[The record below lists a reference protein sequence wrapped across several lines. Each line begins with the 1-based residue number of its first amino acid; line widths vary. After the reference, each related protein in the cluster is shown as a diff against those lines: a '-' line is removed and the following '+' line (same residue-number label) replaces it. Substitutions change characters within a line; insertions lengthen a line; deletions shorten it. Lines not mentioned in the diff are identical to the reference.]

1 MRLSIPSF
9 RIAIPVLSYAPV
21 DDPHGEAIV
30 VRVPSNDP
38 RAIGIVPG
46 MEGDLEFDDGRHQR
60 IRIGKRWRTV
70 HKGEHLR
77 IAVCTEAVAAPVAH

>member
-9 RIAIPVLSYAPV
+9 RIAIPVLSYAAP

-70 HKGEHLR
+70 NKGENLR
-77 IAVCTEAVAAPVAH
+77 IAVCSEAVVVPATP